1 MNGTTGII
9 QFNENGL
16 RDRFHF
22 QIDKLECEK
31 RGKCAFQKIAVWDDG
46 RLNLTRDMHEITMRI
61 SEKIQDKNF
70 IVVTKVGMPFLQE
83 VQPSEGLVG
92 NDRYEGFSKDLMDA
106 IASRLKFKY
115 TLVLVSGYGNIDK
128 VTEKWNGMIREILDR
143 VSSSVIER
151 LGFLKVTHQI
161 CLHIFYLECRFSHCR
176 PHDHCKLRLFAP
188 VSDSRVAA
196 LYKKFLNYYLLPFL
210 FIR

>member
-1 MNGTTGII
+1 MKLHIYFQLTINGTTGII
-9 QFNENGL
+9 QFNENAL

-22 QIDKLECEK
+22 EIDKLECER
-31 RGKCAFQKIAVWDDG
+31 RGSCAFQKIAIWDNG

-92 NDRYEGFSKDLMDA
+92 NDRYEGFSKDLMEA

-115 TLVLVSGYGNIDK
+115 TLVLVKDKSYGNLDI
-128 VTEKWNGMIREILDR
+128 VTEKWNGMIREILD
-143 VSSSVIER
+143 
-151 LGFLKVTHQI
+151 LKADLAVCDLTI
-161 CLHIFYLECRFSHCR
+161 T
-176 PHDHCKLRLFAP
+176 
-188 VSDSRVAA
+188 
-196 LYKKFLNYYLLPFL
+196 
-210 FIR
+210 